1 MKLKLL
7 GLAIL
12 LPFSYFGQEK
22 VKNFCSSHKSKTNL
36 QKSNTLS
43 VSEIVETEKYDVTY
57 YQVDLSMNNLSTNVS
72 GTGEIRFVALET
84 IDSALFELFSTLT
97 ITEIR
102 VNNIPTNFSRNQ
114 HRVKVPVNAQM
125 NDVFIISIDY
135 NGTPPSA
142 TTNPL
147 GGSGMTNAS
156 SPSWGNRVT
165 WSLSEPFSAFE
176 WWPCKQSLTDKADSS
191 KVNITVPSNCKAG
204 SNGLLSRVVN
214 LGNGFSRYEW
224 VNNYPID
231 YYLISVAIAEYV
243 DYSIFANPTGSTS
256 PVLIQNYIYNNPQT
270 LPYFKAE
277 IDATVNFIELFSD
290 LYGPYPFQNEKY
302 GHCMAPLSGG
312 MEHQTMTTLGFFE
325 KQLTAHELAHQW
337 WGNHVTCNSWTDIWV
352 NEGFAAY
359 SEYLMLENLYPNQ
372 KNQDMLD
379 RHNDVMS
386 QPGGS
391 IWVLDSLN
399 SNTIFD
405 NRITYNKGSSFIH
418 TLRYIIQNDSL
429 FFQALRNF
437 QSDFEHTTADALD
450 IKQRMEALT
459 GLDLTS
465 AFEEWFYGEGYPTY
479 SVRWN
484 TNNQNLIVEIIQTT
498 SQPLITPYY
507 TNPIDLKFTRS
518 VGGDT
523 IIRFQ
528 PTSNS
533 TQFNIANISSITNLT
548 AIDPNNWIINKTSG
562 IYKDLSLLEIQNNTI
577 PESSIS
583 ISPNPTNG
591 PVNIKLN
598 DENEAELTVYDSKG
612 KIILVKSL
620 QKETDIDLGNRN
632 SDLFIFKIE
641 SKSDGFKTLKIVKN

>member
-1 MKLKLL
+1 
-7 GLAIL
+7 
-12 LPFSYFGQEK
+12 
-22 VKNFCSSHKSKTNL
+22 
-36 QKSNTLS
+36 
-43 VSEIVETEKYDVTY
+43 
-57 YQVDLSMNNLSTNVS
+57 
-72 GTGEIRFVALET
+72 
-84 IDSALFELFSTLT
+84 
-97 ITEIR
+97 
-102 VNNIPTNFSRNQ
+102 
-114 HRVKVPVNAQM
+114 
-125 NDVFIISIDY
+125 
-135 NGTPPSA
+135 
-142 TTNPL
+142 
-147 GGSGMTNAS
+147 
-156 SPSWGNRVT
+156 
-165 WSLSEPFSAFE
+165 
-176 WWPCKQSLTDKADSS
+176 
-191 KVNITVPSNCKAG
+191 
-204 SNGLLSRVVN
+204 
-214 LGNGFSRYEW
+214 
-224 VNNYPID
+224 
-231 YYLISVAIAEYV
+231 
-243 DYSIFANPTGSTS
+243 
-256 PVLIQNYIYNNPQT
+256 
-270 LPYFKAE
+270 
-277 IDATVNFIELFSD
+277 
-290 LYGPYPFQNEKY
+290 
-302 GHCMAPLSGG
+302 
-312 MEHQTMTTLGFFE
+312 
-325 KQLTAHELAHQW
+325 
-337 WGNHVTCNSWTDIWV
+337 
-352 NEGFAAY
+352 
-359 SEYLMLENLYPNQ
+359 
-372 KNQDMLD
+372 
-379 RHNDVMS
+379 MS

-484 TNNQNLIVEIIQTT
+484 TNNQNLIVEINQTT
-498 SQPLITPYY
+498 SKPLITPFY

-533 TQFNIANISSITNLT
+533 TQFNIANISSITNLS

-562 IYKDLSLLEIQNNTI
+562 IFKDLSLLEIKNNTI

-598 DENEAELTVYDSKG
+598 EEIEAELTVYDSKG
-612 KIILVKSL
+612 KIILVKSF

-641 SKSDGFKTLKIVKN
+641 SKSDGSKTLKIVKN

>member
-1 MKLKLL
+1 
-7 GLAIL
+7 
-12 LPFSYFGQEK
+12 
-22 VKNFCSSHKSKTNL
+22 
-36 QKSNTLS
+36 
-43 VSEIVETEKYDVTY
+43 
-57 YQVDLSMNNLSTNVS
+57 
-72 GTGEIRFVALET
+72 
-84 IDSALFELFSTLT
+84 
-97 ITEIR
+97 
-102 VNNIPTNFSRNQ
+102 
-114 HRVKVPVNAQM
+114 
-125 NDVFIISIDY
+125 
-135 NGTPPSA
+135 
-142 TTNPL
+142 
-147 GGSGMTNAS
+147 MTNAS

-429 FFQALRNF
+429 FFQSLRNF

-612 KIILVKSL
+612 KIILVKSF

>member
-1 MKLKLL
+1 
-7 GLAIL
+7 
-12 LPFSYFGQEK
+12 
-22 VKNFCSSHKSKTNL
+22 
-36 QKSNTLS
+36 
-43 VSEIVETEKYDVTY
+43 
-57 YQVDLSMNNLSTNVS
+57 
-72 GTGEIRFVALET
+72 
-84 IDSALFELFSTLT
+84 
-97 ITEIR
+97 
-102 VNNIPTNFSRNQ
+102 
-114 HRVKVPVNAQM
+114 
-125 NDVFIISIDY
+125 
-135 NGTPPSA
+135 
-142 TTNPL
+142 
-147 GGSGMTNAS
+147 
-156 SPSWGNRVT
+156 
-165 WSLSEPFSAFE
+165 
-176 WWPCKQSLTDKADSS
+176 
-191 KVNITVPSNCKAG
+191 
-204 SNGLLSRVVN
+204 
-214 LGNGFSRYEW
+214 
-224 VNNYPID
+224 
-231 YYLISVAIAEYV
+231 
-243 DYSIFANPTGSTS
+243 
-256 PVLIQNYIYNNPQT
+256 
-270 LPYFKAE
+270 
-277 IDATVNFIELFSD
+277 
-290 LYGPYPFQNEKY
+290 
-302 GHCMAPLSGG
+302 MAPLSGG

-359 SEYLMLENLYPNQ
+359 SEYLMLENLYPNL

-418 TLRYIIQNDSL
+418 TLRYIIKNDSL

-437 QSDFEHTTADALD
+437 QSDFEYTTADALD

-465 AFEEWFYGEGYPTY
+465 AYEEWFYGEGYPTY

-484 TNNQNLIVEIIQTT
+484 TNNQNLVVEINQTT
-498 SQPLITPYY
+498 SKPLITPFY

-533 TQFNIANISSITNLT
+533 TQFNIANISSITNLS
-548 AIDPNNWIINKTSG
+548 AIDPYNWIINKTSG
-562 IYKDLSLLEIQNNTI
+562 IFKDLSLLEIKNNTI

-591 PVNIKLN
+591 PVKIKLN
-598 DENEAELTVYDSKG
+598 EEIEAELTVYDSKG
-612 KIILVKSL
+612 KIILVKSF